1 MFPLPTEADM
11 KACKWM
17 QASASCVLL
26 EELSNRPCTGKG
38 HFLVQE
44 EITKP
49 VLFFHPDARTPTR
62 TQQLA
67 NVATGTQEAP
77 FDVLIIGGGATGSG
91 IAVDAATRYP
101 LDFGRPWKQLLSVG
115 RSARKSF
122 VVLSSQPCQQEALL
136 HACTCCQVDPVEEAM
151 RAQYRLPQ

>member
-1 MFPLPTEADM
+1 MIEKEEMVFPLPTEADM

-44 EITKP
+44 ET
-49 VLFFHPDARTPTR
+49 
-62 TQQLA
+62 
-67 NVATGTQEAP
+67 
-77 FDVLIIGGGATGSG
+77 
-91 IAVDAATRYP
+91 
-101 LDFGRPWKQLLSVG
+101 
-115 RSARKSF
+115 RKSF